1 MIQDPPIISHKGH
14 PRTTHIS
21 GANEGAPRG
30 GGPTNTQRKSQR
42 VHRQAAPEETPM
54 NGSSLHLKLS
64 VCTGVV
70 SVGGLAIT
78 GTTVIGPEYL
88 TSYMYLA
95 ISISMQMACSC
106 LLASNEIYEGS
117 KWQKLFCTTFP
128 GS

>member
-1 MIQDPPIISHKGH
+1 MGAVLPIHNASHKGS
-14 PRTTHIS
+14 I
-21 GANEGAPRG
+21 G
-30 GGPTNTQRKSQR
+30 
-42 VHRQAAPEETPM
+42 RQLLKKTPM
-54 NGSSLHLKLS
+54 NRSSLHLELA

-70 SVGGLAIT
+70 SVRGLAIT

-95 ISISMQMACSC
+95 ILILMQMACSC
-106 LLASNEIYEGS
+106 LLESNEIYEGE

>member
-14 PRTTHIS
+14 PWTTRIS

-30 GGPTNTQRKSQR
+30 GGPTNTQCKSQR
-42 VHRQAAPEETPM
+42 VHRQVAPEETPM

-88 TSYMYLA
+88 SMHSVHNVTSWCHTL
-95 ISISMQMACSC
+95 SLTQKRGG
-106 LLASNEIYEGS
+106 SNSRRNIVCESS
-117 KWQKLFCTTFP
+117 KRVWVNF
-128 GS
+128 